1 MTRVAMYLRQSK
13 DAEGDGL
20 KIEMQ
25 EKNCK
30 ALIAREGWTVDP
42 ALIYRDNNVSASA
55 AKARPAYERM
65 VADVKAGKIDVVV
78 AWNLDR
84 LSRKPREIEDWLDM
98 HEAHGVNLMTSEQ
111 RERIDLSTD
120 SGRMMLRI
128 TANVARYEVERKGRR
143 QKESNA
149 ERRGLRLP
157 PGGRRAFGYTPL
169 ARGAASITATRLGAD
184 GREWPAY
191 GHEPFEPEAG
201 AVRRGFDMLLAG
213 VPLRAIARDWNA
225 AGLTT
230 TAGVE
235 WTSPAVRGVL
245 SNPRYA
251 GLVAPPRSS
260 GAASIPHNLRLGDL
274 PAGSWEPLVAPE
286 TWAAARDLLVD
297 PARRSSPGPARR
309 WLLSGIATCGV
320 CGATMKG
327 GVVRGIRVYRCS
339 RSAHLARKRDD
350 ADHYIAEVVIERLS
364 RPDAVDLLAQ
374 RDAPDLDAMRAE
386 LRAAQQDEANV
397 VGMVARGLTSMRAA
411 EAALRDVRKRIGELE
426 AAMTDAGK
434 VDVLGPLVTAG
445 DVRAVWESLDVDR
458 QRAIV
463 RALMSIEMRSPGKG
477 SRAPRDEVGRLAHTA
492 ATMPLRWH

>member
-1 MTRVAMYLRQSK
+1 MTRAAVYMRQSL
-13 DAEGDGL
+13 DRDNTREG
-20 KIEMQ
+20 
-25 EKNCK
+25 
-30 ALIAREGWTVDP
+30 IARQREQCLGLAELRGWQVVTEY
-42 ALIYRDNNVSASA
+42 IDNDVSASKPRGEGTAWHRLISDA
-55 AKARPAYERM
+55 AAGRVELI
-65 VADVKAGKIDVVV
+65 VAVDQ
-78 AWNLDR
+78 DR
-84 LSRKPREIEDWLDM
+84 LLRSLRDLVTLIEL
-98 HEAHGVNLMTSEQ
+98 GVKVVTVDGE
-111 RERIDLSTD
+111 IDLASADGEFRATMAAGLARFEVRRK
-120 SGRMMLRI
+120 SERQQR
-128 TANVARYEVERKGRR
+128 ANTHRR
-143 QKESNA
+143 TT
-149 ERRGLRLP
+149 GLP

-169 ARGAASITATRLGAD
+169 ARGAGAITATRLGVD

-230 TAGVE
+230 TAGGQ

-274 PAGSWEPLVAPE
+274 PAGSWEPIVSPE

-309 WLLSGIATCGV
+309 WLLSGLATCGV

-339 RSAHLARKRDD
+339 KSAHLARKRDD
-350 ADHYIAEVVIERLS
+350 ADHYVAEVVIERLS

-374 RDAPDLDAMRAE
+374 RDAPDVDAMRAE
-386 LRAAQQDEANV
+386 LRVAQQGEANTLSL
-397 VGMVARGLTSMRAA
+397 VARGLTSMQTA
-411 EAALRDVRKRIGELE
+411 EATLRDVRKRIGELE